1 MKLLSV
7 LGVIALASAPVV
19 AGAPAAA
26 AGLTCPPAIAK
37 VTTVTA
43 EVADGLDLTSCG
55 APKTVVAD
63 DIAAAIPA
71 PGTGVMAV
79 GVQADGTDAHLTV
92 RTDADGVVSVSV
104 DDHAAVTTPQRAAA
118 VSRCKDNAVHVQG
131 VKWYASPTYR
141 INTSER
147 RPSNLSST
155 TWTNL
160 ITQSWSTV
168 KNGTDSC
175 GLTRAL
181 AVPGK
186 IGAATTGDSNMS
198 GNTCTK
204 PDVHSVIDFGNLT
217 GSTLGLTCVVFKTH
231 SGHDEIIRADVRLDS
246 SSRAWITN
254 PKGCTGSRFDARS
267 VLTHELG
274 HAVGLAHA
282 VERGGNDLTMSP
294 QITAC
299 NASAR
304 QFGAG
309 DLASLHSLY
318 KK

>member
-1 MKLLSV
+1 MKLLS
-7 LGVIALASAPVV
+7 LLSVIALT
-19 AGAPAAA
+19 GAPAVTAGPSAA
-26 AGLTCPPAIAK
+26 SALTCPPAVAK
-37 VTTVTA
+37 VTAVAA

-63 DIAAAIPA
+63 DIAVAIPA
-71 PGTGVMAV
+71 PGTGVMAI
-79 GVQADGTDAHLTV
+79 GVQTDGSDAHLTV
-92 RTDADGVVSVSV
+92 QTDAEGVVSVTV
-104 DDHAAVTTPQRAAA
+104 EDHAAVTAPQRAAA

-147 RPSNLSST
+147 RPSNLSSA

-168 KNGTDSC
+168 KNGTDGC

-181 AVPGK
+181 AVPGR
-186 IGAATTGDSNMS
+186 IGAATTVDANMS

-204 PDVHSVIDFGNLT
+204 PDAHSVIDFGNLT

-231 SGHDEIIRADVRLDS
+231 SGHDEILRADVRLDS

-304 QFGAG
+304 LFGAG
-309 DLASLHSLY
+309 DLTSLYSLY